1 MFVPWPRQWK
11 ANDQGLEIYQED
23 TQKLRVCIATVSN
36 FGIARPWRWCRSV
49 WRFSEINIGS
59 WNITLGLESS
69 MVAEGERCWTGGRR
83 SWESLLSTVSCLLLL
98 LLYSSLLSTWACRSA
113 SSSSLFL
120 SPVAARSAAVPAAH
134 HPTSNHPL
142 YVLLGVSLYW
152 STSPI
157 PPYVLSKVWV
167 CGVVPNFWWNL
178 LITVFMAILTRD
190 KKREKKPEWESAK
203 AKQSDFRKRKGFRKH
218 WTEM

>member
-11 ANDQGLEIYQED
+11 ANDQGLEIYQKD
-23 TQKLRVCIATVSN
+23 TQKLTVCIATVSN

-98 LLYSSLLSTWACRSA
+98 LLLLPLLLLLLLLLLLYSSLLSTWAGRSA

-120 SPVAARSAAVPAAH
+120 SPVAARAAAVPAAH
-134 HPTSNHPL
+134 HPTSTHP
-142 YVLLGVSLYW
+142 
-152 STSPI
+152 P
-157 PPYVLSKVWV
+157 V
-167 CGVVPNFWWNL
+167 C
-178 LITVFMAILTRD
+178 LIGGLPFL
-190 KKREKKPEWESAK
+190 
-203 AKQSDFRKRKGFRKH
+203 KH
-218 WTEM
+218 LPDPHVCLI